1 MIYLDYYNQ
10 KNFDMEH
17 EINLKLMNN
26 LNEKLNEM
34 RSEFYQIKNE
44 KMVMK
49 NNLEKVVE
57 ELNKAVASKN
67 VSNRPKLENEL
78 QYRTLELE
86 RITHDI
92 NLLELNCK
100 KKETLFNKYIILL
113 KNRCKKTKEESYYE
127 MNPAIIIENEFE
139 EKLKEE
145 IIKLID
151 QDDKL
156 TSEEKTKNRNIIE
169 VYFKDLI
176 ERERILQSSFVKK
189 KKCFE
194 EKENLN
200 KEISQ
205 MKDFLNTVEN
215 EILSKKQSTNE
226 YSLKE
231 KVIIEKVEKRNK
243 SLTSNL
249 EKMGELE
256 FENYLKSNDNVL
268 KNMKKIYGNKVLDKV
283 FKAQKQKFLENVI
296 LDHSYKKN
304 KVNEY
309 LRSIAEFEASSE
321 IFSQRLIEMENEYQ
335 TVCLFNNIATKIT

>member
-1 MIYLDYYNQ
+1 
-10 KNFDMEH
+10 MEH

-67 VSNRPKLENEL
+67 VSNRPKLESEL

-139 EKLKEE
+139 DKLKEE

-169 VYFKDLI
+169 VYFKDLA

-189 KKCFE
+189 KKM
-194 EKENLN
+194 LRR
-200 KEISQ
+200 Q
-205 MKDFLNTVEN
+205 G
-215 EILSKKQSTNE
+215 
-226 YSLKE
+226 
-231 KVIIEKVEKRNK
+231 K
-243 SLTSNL
+243 S
-249 EKMGELE
+249 
-256 FENYLKSNDNVL
+256 
-268 KNMKKIYGNKVLDKV
+268 
-283 FKAQKQKFLENVI
+283 
-296 LDHSYKKN
+296 
-304 KVNEY
+304 
-309 LRSIAEFEASSE
+309 
-321 IFSQRLIEMENEYQ
+321 
-335 TVCLFNNIATKIT
+335 

>member
-1 MIYLDYYNQ
+1 
-10 KNFDMEH
+10 
-17 EINLKLMNN
+17 
-26 LNEKLNEM
+26 
-34 RSEFYQIKNE
+34 
-44 KMVMK
+44 
-49 NNLEKVVE
+49 
-57 ELNKAVASKN
+57 
-67 VSNRPKLENEL
+67 
-78 QYRTLELE
+78 
-86 RITHDI
+86 
-92 NLLELNCK
+92 
-100 KKETLFNKYIILL
+100 
-113 KNRCKKTKEESYYE
+113 

-139 EKLKEE
+139 DKLKEE

-169 VYFKDLI
+169 VYFKDLA
-176 ERERILQSSFVKK
+176 ERERILQSSFIKK

-194 EKENLN
+194 DKESLN

-205 MKDFLNTVEN
+205 MKDLLHTIEN
-215 EILSKKQSTNE
+215 EILSKKQASNE

-296 LDHSYKKN
+296 LDHSYKKT

-321 IFSQRLIEMENEYQ
+321 IYSQRLIEIENEYQ
-335 TVCLFNNIATKIT
+335 TVFISSKIALKIT

>member
-1 MIYLDYYNQ
+1 
-10 KNFDMEH
+10 MEH
-17 EINLKLMNN
+17 EVNLKLMNN
-26 LNEKLNEM
+26 LNDKLNEM

-78 QYRTLELE
+78 KYRSLELE

-145 IIKLID
+145 IVKLID
-151 QDDKL
+151 LDDKL
-156 TSEEKTKNRNIIE
+156 TSEEKTKNRNIVD
-169 VYFKDLI
+169 VYFKDLA

-189 KKCFE
+189 KKCFQD
-194 EKENLN
+194 KENLN
-200 KEISQ
+200 IEIAQLKEVYGTI
-205 MKDFLNTVEN
+205 EN
-215 EILSKKQSTNE
+215 EILTKKQGTND
-226 YSLKE
+226 LNQKE

-321 IFSQRLIEMENEYQ
+321 MYSQRLIEMESEYQ
-335 TVCLFNNIATKIT
+335 IVIHIII

>member
-1 MIYLDYYNQ
+1 L
-10 KNFDMEH
+10 EH

-67 VSNRPKLENEL
+67 VSNRPKLESEL

-139 EKLKEE
+139 DKLKEE

-169 VYFKDLI
+169 VYFKDLA
-176 ERERILQSSFVKK
+176 ERERILQSSFIKK

-194 EKENLN
+194 DKESLN

-205 MKDFLNTVEN
+205 MKDLLHTIEN
-215 EILSKKQSTNE
+215 EILSKKQASNE

-296 LDHSYKKN
+296 LDHSYKKT

-321 IFSQRLIEMENEYQ
+321 IYSQRLIEIENEYQ
-335 TVCLFNNIATKIT
+335 TVFISSKIALKIT